1 MDNTTEEKN
10 TQPWPCTS
18 DEACCCDPVAEQAPV
33 TVDMIEEAYNRLEE
47 LVNQCKTPVILH
59 IKIEKG
65 ESVNSR
71 TSTCKAVTKMAGAKS
86 TEMACGS
93 WLLGSLRNLFLRQSR
108 NYFFGSEA
116 CF

>member
-71 TSTCKAVTKMAGAKS
+71 TSTCKAVTKMAGAKVRN
-86 TEMACGS
+86 G
-93 WLLGSLRNLFLRQSR
+93 LRLVATWKPPEFVSPAIPKLFLW
-108 NYFFGSEA
+108 E
-116 CF
+116 